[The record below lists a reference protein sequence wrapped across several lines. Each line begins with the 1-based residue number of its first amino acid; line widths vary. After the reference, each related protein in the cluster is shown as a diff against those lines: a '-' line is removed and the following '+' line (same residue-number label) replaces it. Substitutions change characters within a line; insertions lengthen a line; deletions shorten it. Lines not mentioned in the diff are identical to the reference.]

1 MSEAHTACMA
11 STLTEVKIKYVC
23 SDNSATLR
31 CLFWGGGGTP
41 RFLQA
46 FPFAIKACLSWEI
59 QDRIL
64 LRERWKDRPSGASVG
79 RAREGSGRSIERS
92 SDQSVTGVNL
102 ELGEKKKKTMKATR
116 CGGIWPHGPDV
127 ITGVSHMAPRCDDA
141 PSAKMVFAGGGFL
154 HQHGATCLSEMTFL
168 QADSSGA
175 SRFGQP
181 DRSGAACLQTDLS
194 K

>member
-23 SDNSATLR
+23 SDNSAMLR
-31 CLFWGGGGTP
+31 CLFWGGGEK
-41 RFLQA
+41 RRD

-116 CGGIWPHGPDV
+116 C
-127 ITGVSHMAPRCDDA
+127 
-141 PSAKMVFAGGGFL
+141 
-154 HQHGATCLSEMTFL
+154 
-168 QADSSGA
+168 
-175 SRFGQP
+175 
-181 DRSGAACLQTDLS
+181 
-194 K
+194 